1 MLFRS
6 HKKDH
11 KESRDEGKK
20 KKSLR
25 ENNSNNNLFKE
36 SSKDLSQKQFSGD
49 QEIKLHKDDEELENI
64 SQINKQREKS
74 IENDS
79 LKNLNIQFFDQKRET
94 AKFPTLVE
102 KGSKDNFNANNNND
116 SFIVENENNEE
127 LVLNHKKT
135 VTSQNI
141 SKDNYSQSY
150 SETSNINHI
159 SGNYDSDD
167 DGDYEES
174 EDKGGDG
181 NNDSEDQSEESKNSN
196 IYITSV
202 LET

>member
-1 MLFRS
+1 M
-6 HKKDH
+6 
-11 KESRDEGKK
+11 
-20 KKSLR
+20 
-25 ENNSNNNLFKE
+25 
-36 SSKDLSQKQFSGD
+36 
-49 QEIKLHKDDEELENI
+49 
-64 SQINKQREKS
+64 
-74 IENDS
+74 
-79 LKNLNIQFFDQKRET
+79 
-94 AKFPTLVE
+94 
-102 KGSKDNFNANNNND
+102 
-116 SFIVENENNEE
+116 
-127 LVLNHKKT
+127 
-135 VTSQNI
+135 TSQNI

>member
-1 MLFRS
+1 M
-6 HKKDH
+6 
-11 KESRDEGKK
+11 
-20 KKSLR
+20 
-25 ENNSNNNLFKE
+25 
-36 SSKDLSQKQFSGD
+36 
-49 QEIKLHKDDEELENI
+49 
-64 SQINKQREKS
+64 
-74 IENDS
+74 
-79 LKNLNIQFFDQKRET
+79 
-94 AKFPTLVE
+94 
-102 KGSKDNFNANNNND
+102 
-116 SFIVENENNEE
+116 
-127 LVLNHKKT
+127 LNHKKT

-181 NNDSEDQSEESKNSN
+181 NNDPEDQSEESKNSN